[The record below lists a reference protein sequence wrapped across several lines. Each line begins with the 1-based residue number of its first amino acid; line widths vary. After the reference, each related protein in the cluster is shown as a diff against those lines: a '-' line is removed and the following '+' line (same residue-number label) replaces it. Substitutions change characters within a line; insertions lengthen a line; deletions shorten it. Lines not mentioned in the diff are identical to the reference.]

1 MFSPDDNENQL
12 SASELLSLLRN
23 DNVTYINGTLYELF
37 EISDLIDIQDL
48 REAAQSQ
55 IEGDTTAVYALYINT
70 IKALMDE

>member
-1 MFSPDDNENQL
+1 MFDPNDNEEQL

-23 DNVTYINGTLYELF
+23 DNAAYINDTLYELS
-37 EISDLIDIQDL
+37 EITDLIDDQDF
-48 REAAQSQ
+48 REAAQLQ